1 MSWHGV
7 FIRCKCNREKVTEHT
22 LKGYLAS
29 TSEKLSTKKDLP
41 QEVYLSL
48 QPDHVPLWK
57 RNISN
62 KLAVE
67 YRKLR
72 VNRKGTP
79 ISTVV
84 VRWIRRNKLASYNH
98 QSVMEELSRFGTVE
112 SVDFIGRQTA
122 IVVFRDIISACKVVN
137 AFPAKPGE
145 RIQCVWHDKFMSEY
159 RISDNRKKKSTG
171 C

>member
-1 MSWHGV
+1 
-7 FIRCKCNREKVTEHT
+7 
-22 LKGYLAS
+22 
-29 TSEKLSTKKDLP
+29 
-41 QEVYLSL
+41 
-48 QPDHVPLWK
+48 
-57 RNISN
+57 
-62 KLAVE
+62 
-67 YRKLR
+67 
-72 VNRKGTP
+72 
-79 ISTVV
+79 
-84 VRWIRRNKLASYNH
+84 
-98 QSVMEELSRFGTVE
+98 MEELSRFGTVE